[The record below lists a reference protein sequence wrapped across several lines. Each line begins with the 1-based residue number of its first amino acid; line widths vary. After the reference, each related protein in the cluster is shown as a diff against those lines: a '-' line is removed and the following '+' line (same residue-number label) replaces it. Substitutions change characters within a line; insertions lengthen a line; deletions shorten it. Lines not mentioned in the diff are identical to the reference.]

1 MSIHINA
8 EKKDFAKKVIMP
20 GDPKRAEYIANTY
33 LEDAKNVNSVRC
45 AYAYT
50 GIYRGEKVS
59 VMASGMGV
67 ASAGIYYHE
76 LFSFFDVET
85 IIRIGTAGALSP
97 DLELG
102 DIVLA
107 QGACS
112 DAGYAGLLDYPGQ
125 YCPSATYSLL
135 RKADDLLQE
144 AKIRH
149 VVSNIHS
156 SLFFYGREKYM
167 EKLSQLGIAAIEMET
182 EALYVEAALN
192 KRNALSILTITDNS
206 MKNQHMSSYQR
217 EIALNNMIEIAL
229 EV

>member
-8 EKKDFAKKVIMP
+8 EKKDFARKVIMP

-33 LEDAKNVNSVRC
+33 LDDVKKVNSVRC

-50 GIYRGEKVS
+50 GMYQGKRVS

-67 ASAGIYYHE
+67 ASAGIYFHE

-85 IIRIGTAGALSP
+85 IIRVGTAGTLLP

-112 DAGYAGLLDYPGQ
+112 DAGYSSLLDYPGQ

-144 AKIRH
+144 AKIKH
-149 VVSNIHS
+149 VVSNVHS
-156 SLFFYGREKYM
+156 SLFFYGREKNM

-192 KRNALSILTITDNS
+192 KRNALSILTITDDI
-206 MKNQHMSSYQR
+206 MKNKHMSSQQR
-217 EIALNNMIEIAL
+217 EIALNNMIGVAL
-229 EV
+229 EI